1 MFFRIRIYY
10 LLLLWLK
17 GEIRA
22 LPAVVFLTG
31 GTGFVGT
38 HIARQLI
45 EQTDFRLIVLVR
57 GENRENAILRLKRAW
72 WEWPELSQCIG
83 NRIEVIVGDLS
94 KPAFVLGKDDYRKL
108 VQNVTHIIHAA
119 ANTTPNASYEALH
132 SINVLGTENII
143 AFAKEIERDH
153 GLDRLSHISTA
164 YVAGKRKGSIYEST
178 LSSESGFSS
187 IYEKTKY
194 ESEMLV
200 DNAKDELPVSVFRLG
215 LVIGD
220 SKTGA
225 AKTFNTIYYLLRQYF
240 FGKLLFIPTSSDF
253 KLNVVPV
260 DYVAEAVS
268 KLTFDE
274 RAVGLTF
281 HLTPPMERAPT
292 AGQLV
297 RFVRAWAKETM
308 KLDLSQVLFIPAANK
323 VIQCSLQLKSM
334 LKLSDKKTSDAFKI
348 LSPYFSQNQEFR
360 RENTDRLLGEY
371 NYNWQEILPT
381 ILQYSVYYS
390 FFHRSERTVHEQIL
404 FRLQSNFKPIS
415 YHEITKECII
425 NYDGQTVRNEMFSVA
440 AAMKTMG
447 IRKGDVVA
455 VVGFN
460 NLRYLIIDVAIGLL
474 GAVSSPFYYT
484 SPVSEINRL
493 LVETKAKLLFVGT
506 PKILQETDKI
516 ETDIPIISFC
526 SQSSNLQIPNW
537 VLSWLDFLNKAKNN
551 VVSSFAPVEFSDLA
565 TIRYTYGSTGEPK
578 GACLDH
584 GNLRFV
590 AEALASNFPWKT
602 RTTKAAYLSFL
613 PMNHVAEGITAT
625 YSPYFVPAALDIYYL
640 EDFHNLPYALIKA
653 KPNVF
658 FAIPRFYE
666 KLWENLS
673 LNPLGQQ
680 YLNTNNSLKKQLL
693 RKILHFSVLRKSGLN
708 KCAQLIVGAA
718 CTSETLL
725 KDFQSLGI
733 EIHNAYGLSEAPLVA
748 MNQLDKNVIGTVGTP
763 LLNTELRIAL
773 DGEILIRGPQV
784 MRGYLNREE
793 VQPFKDGWLSTGDIG
808 EITREGYLKILG
820 RKKNLI
826 ITSYGKKIS
835 IERIEASLKRIESVK
850 EAIVI
855 GNNRPYC
862 SAIFWIGEQKDND
875 TAKKIEKAIE
885 KLNKE
890 LERPAQIKRYV
901 LLTEDPFPE
910 QKNTETH
917 LKIKRQDLLKQTEK
931 IIEVIYNPA
940 ISNDITVYD
949 KSNYS

>member
-1 MFFRIRIYY
+1 M
-10 LLLLWLK
+10 
-17 GEIRA
+17 
-22 LPAVVFLTG
+22 PAAVFLTG

-45 EQTDFRLIVLVR
+45 EQTDSRLIVLVR
-57 GENRENAILRLKRAW
+57 GENQENAILRLKRAW
-72 WEWPELSQCIG
+72 WEWPVLSQYIG
-83 NRIEVIVGDLS
+83 NRIEVLVGDLS
-94 KPAFVLGKDDYRKL
+94 KPNFLLGKDDYSRL
-108 VQNVTHIIHAA
+108 VQNITHIIHAA
-119 ANTTPNASYEALH
+119 ANTTPNLPYKELY
-132 SINVLGTENII
+132 SINVLGTKNII
-143 AFAKEIERDH
+143 DFAKAIEHDH
-153 GLDRLSHISTA
+153 GIERLSHISTA
-164 YVAGKRKGSIYEST
+164 YVAGKRKGKIDEST

-194 ESEMLV
+194 ESETLV
-200 DNAKDELPVSVFRLG
+200 DNAKDELHTSIFRLG

-220 SKTGA
+220 SKNGA
-225 AKTFNTIYYLLRQYF
+225 AKTFNTIYYLLKQYF
-240 FGKLLFIPTSSDF
+240 SGKLRFIPTSSNF
-253 KLNVVPV
+253 KINAVPV
-260 DYVAEAVS
+260 DYVAEAVT

-281 HLTPPMERAPT
+281 HLTPSLEKAPT

-297 RFVRAWAKETM
+297 GFVRAWAQENM
-308 KLDLSQVLFIPAANK
+308 KLNLPKVLFIPTATKAMHSSM
-323 VIQCSLQLKSM
+323 QLQST
-334 LKLSDKKTSDAFKI
+334 LKLSDKKTREAFKI
-348 LSPYFSQNQEFR
+348 LSPYFSQNQEFK
-360 RENTDRLLGEY
+360 RENTDRLLGKY
-371 NYNWQEILPT
+371 NHNWQEILPT
-381 ILQYSVYYS
+381 ILQYAVYYS

-404 FRLQSNFKPIS
+404 YRLQSKVKPIN
-415 YHEITKECII
+415 YHEITKERII
-425 NYDGQTVRNEMFSVA
+425 NYDGQTIRNEMFSAA

-474 GAVSSPFYYT
+474 GAVSNPIYYT
-484 SPVSEINRL
+484 SPISEINRIL
-493 LVETKAKLLFVGT
+493 AETKAKLLFVGT
-506 PKILQETDKI
+506 PKIFQETNKI

-526 SQSSNLQIPNW
+526 SQPSNLQIPNR
-537 VLSWLDFLNKAKNN
+537 VLSWSDFLHQANN
-551 VVSSFAPVEFSDLA
+551 NAISSFAPVEFSDLA
-565 TIRYTYGSTGEPK
+565 TIRYTYGSTGESK

-640 EDFHNLPYALIKA
+640 EDFHNLPDAIPKA
-653 KPNVF
+653 RPTVF

-673 LNPLGQQ
+673 LNPIGQQ
-680 YLNTNNSLKKQLL
+680 YLQTNNSLKKQVL

-708 KCAQLIVGAA
+708 KCTQLIVGAA

-725 KDFQSLGI
+725 KDFQKLGI
-733 EIHNAYGLSEAPLVA
+733 EIHNAYGLSEAPLVT
-748 MNQLDKNVIGTVGTP
+748 MNQLDKNIIGTVGTP

-784 MRGYLNREE
+784 MRGYLNREDL
-793 VQPFKDGWLSTGDIG
+793 QPFKDDWLSTGDLG
-808 EITREGYLKILG
+808 ELTPEGYLKILG

-826 ITSYGKKIS
+826 ITSYGKKIP
-835 IERIEASLKRIESVK
+835 IDRIEAALKTIESVK
-850 EAIVI
+850 EAIVV
-855 GNNRPYC
+855 GNNQPYC
-862 SAIFWIGEQKDND
+862 SAILWIDEQKDNHN
-875 TAKKIEKAIE
+875 AQIEKAIE
-885 KLNKE
+885 KLNKK

-917 LKIKRQDLLKQTEK
+917 LKTKRQDLLKQTEK
-931 IIEVIYNPA
+931 IIEAIYNSTN
-940 ISNDITVYD
+940 SNNITVHGKD
-949 KSNYS
+949 DT

>member
-1 MFFRIRIYY
+1 
-10 LLLLWLK
+10 LLLLLLK
-17 GEIRA
+17 EGRRA

-31 GTGFVGT
+31 STGFVGT

-45 EQTDFRLIVLVR
+45 EQTESRLIVLVR
-57 GENRENAILRLKRAW
+57 GENQENAILRLKRAW
-72 WEWPELSQCIG
+72 WEWPNLSQYIG
-83 NRIEVIVGDLS
+83 NRIEVLVGDLS
-94 KPAFVLGKDDYRKL
+94 KPDFVLGKDDYHRL
-108 VQNVTHIIHAA
+108 VRNITHIIHAA
-119 ANTTPNASYEALH
+119 ANTTPNLSYEALH

-143 AFAKEIERDH
+143 ALAKAIEHDH
-153 GLDRLSHISTA
+153 GIDRLSHISTA
-164 YVAGKRKGSIYEST
+164 YVAGKRKGKIYENT

-194 ESEMLV
+194 ESETLV
-200 DNAKDELPVSVFRLG
+200 ENAKDELHISIFRLG

-240 FGKLLFIPTSSDF
+240 TGKLRFIPTSSNF

-260 DYVAEAVS
+260 DYVAEAVT

-274 RAVGLTF
+274 RAVGVTF
-281 HLTPPMERAPT
+281 HLTPALEKAPT

-308 KLDLSQVLFIPAANK
+308 KLDLPKVLFIPAATK
-323 VIQCSLQLKSM
+323 AMHSSLQSQST
-334 LKLSDKKTSDAFKI
+334 LKLSDKKTCDAFKI
-348 LSPYFSQNQEFR
+348 IAPYLSQNQEFK
-360 RENTDRLLGEY
+360 RENTNRLLGEY
-371 NYNWQEILPT
+371 NYSWQEILPT
-381 ILQYSVYYS
+381 ILQYAVYYS

-404 FRLQSNFKPIS
+404 FRLLSNAKPIN
-415 YHEITKECII
+415 YHEITKNRII
-425 NYDGQTVRNEMFSVA
+425 NYDGQTIRNEMFSVA
-440 AAMKTMG
+440 AAMKTKG

-474 GAVSSPFYYT
+474 GAVSSPIYYT
-484 SPVSEINRL
+484 NPISEINRIL
-493 LVETKAKLLFVGT
+493 AETKAKLLFVGT

-516 ETDIPIISFC
+516 ETDIQIISFC
-526 SQSSNLQIPNW
+526 SQSSNLQIPHR
-537 VLSWLDFLNKAKNN
+537 VLSWSDFLHQANN
-551 VVSSFAPVEFSDLA
+551 NSISSFAPVESSDLA

-613 PMNHVAEGITAT
+613 PMSHVAEGITAT
-625 YSPYFVPAALDIYYL
+625 YSPYFVPAALEIYYL
-640 EDFHNLPYALIKA
+640 EDFHNLPDAIPKA
-653 KPNVF
+653 RPSVF

-666 KLWENLS
+666 KLWEKLS

-680 YLNTNNSLKKQLL
+680 YLQTNNSLKKQLL
-693 RKILHFSVLRKSGLN
+693 REILHFSVLRKAGLN
-708 KCAQLIVGAA
+708 KCSQLIVGAA

-733 EIHNAYGLSEAPLVA
+733 EIHNAYGLSEAPLVT
-748 MNQLDKNVIGTVGTP
+748 MNQLDKNIIGTVGTP
-763 LLNTELRIAL
+763 LLNTELGIAL

-784 MRGYLNREE
+784 MRGYLNRED
-793 VQPFKDGWLSTGDIG
+793 VQPFKNGWLCTGDLG
-808 EITREGYLKILG
+808 EITPEGYLKILG

-826 ITSYGKKIS
+826 ISSYGKKIP
-835 IERIEASLKRIESVK
+835 IERIEAALKTIESVK
-850 EAIVI
+850 EAVVL
-855 GNNRPYC
+855 GNNQPYC
-862 SAIFWIGEQKDND
+862 SAILWIDKQKDNYN
-875 TAKKIEKAIE
+875 AQIEKAIE

-901 LLTEDPFPE
+901 LLTDDPFPE

-917 LKIKRQDLLKQTEK
+917 LKTKRQDLLKQTEK

-940 ISNDITVYD
+940 KSNNITVYD
-949 KSNYS
+949 ISDKS

>member
-1 MFFRIRIYY
+1 LF
-10 LLLLWLK
+10 LWLEEGK
-17 GEIRA
+17 RA
-22 LPAVVFLTG
+22 LSAVVLLTG

-38 HIARQLI
+38 HVARQLI
-45 EQTDFRLIVLVR
+45 GQTDSRLIVLVR
-57 GENRENAILRLKRAW
+57 GENQENAILRLKRAW
-72 WEWPELSQCIG
+72 WEWPELSQHIG
-83 NRIEVIVGDLS
+83 NRIEVLAGDLS
-94 KPAFVLGKDDYRKL
+94 KPNFVLEKDNYDRL
-108 VQNVTHIIHAA
+108 VKNTTHIIHTA
-119 ANTTPNASYEALH
+119 ANTTPNLSYEALH

-143 AFAKEIERDH
+143 AFAKAIEHDH

-164 YVAGKRKGSIYEST
+164 YVAGKQKGRIEEST

-200 DNAKDELPVSVFRLG
+200 ENAKDELHISVFRLG

-240 FGKLLFIPTSSDF
+240 TGNLRFIPTSSNF

-281 HLTPPMERAPT
+281 HLTPTLEKAPT
-292 AGQLV
+292 SGQLV
-297 RFVRAWAKETM
+297 RFVRAWAKENM
-308 KLDLSQVLFIPAANK
+308 KLDLPKVLFIPAANK
-323 VIQCSLQLKSM
+323 TMRSSLQLQSM

-371 NYNWQEILPT
+371 NYNWQEILPI

-404 FRLQSNFKPIS
+404 FRLQSSAKPIN
-415 YHEITKECII
+415 YHEITKELII
-425 NYDGQTVRNEMFSVA
+425 NYDGQTVRNEMISVA
-440 AAMKTMG
+440 TAMKTMG

-484 SPVSEINRL
+484 SPISEINRFL
-493 LVETKAKLLFVGT
+493 AETKAKLLFVGT
-506 PKILQETDKI
+506 PKIFQETDKI

-537 VLSWLDFLNKAKNN
+537 VLSWSDFLHQANN
-551 VVSSFAPVEFSDLA
+551 NSVLSFAPVEFSDLA

-584 GNLRFV
+584 GNIRFV

-602 RTTKAAYLSFL
+602 RTTKAACLSFL
-613 PMNHVAEGITAT
+613 PLNHVAEGITAT

-640 EDFHNLPYALIKA
+640 EDFHDLPDALPKA
-653 KPNVF
+653 KPTVF

-673 LNPLGQQ
+673 LTPLGQQ
-680 YLNTNNSLKKQLL
+680 YIHANNSIKKQLL
-693 RKILHFSVLRKSGLN
+693 REILHFSVLRKSGLN
-708 KCAQLIVGAA
+708 KCTQLIVGAA

-725 KDFQSLGI
+725 KDFQNLGI

-748 MNQLDKNVIGTVGTP
+748 MNQLEKNIIGTVGTP
-763 LLNTELRIAL
+763 LLNTELRIDL
-773 DGEILIRGPQV
+773 NGEILIRGPQV
-784 MRGYLNREE
+784 MRGYLNQEE
-793 VQPFKDGWLSTGDIG
+793 VQPFKNGWLSTGDVG
-808 EITREGYLKILG
+808 EITPEGYLKILG

-826 ITSYGKKIS
+826 ITSYGKKIP
-835 IERIEASLKRIESVK
+835 IEQIEASLKTIETVK
-850 EAIVI
+850 EAVVI
-855 GNNRPYC
+855 GNNQPYC
-862 SAIFWIGEQKDND
+862 SAILWIDEQKGNQK
-875 TAKKIEKAIE
+875 AQIEKAIG

-890 LERPAQIKRYV
+890 LEHPAQIKGYV
-901 LLTEDPFPE
+901 LLTNDPFPE
-910 QKNTETH
+910 QKNAETQ
-917 LKIKRQDLLKQTEK
+917 LKTKRQDLLKQTEK
-931 IIEVIYNPA
+931 IIEVIYNSA
-940 ISNDITVYD
+940 KSNTITVYD
-949 KSNYS
+949 QSNNS